1 MKYITEH
8 SGELLEILG
17 AVVAV
22 ATLIVKLT
30 PTSQDDTVLAKIIK
44 ILSALSLCNA
54 DGSFIQRSNK

>member
-1 MKYITEH
+1 MKYIREH

-22 ATLIVKLT
+22 ATLVVKLT
-30 PTSQDDTVLAKIIK
+30 PTTKDDTVLAKIIN

-54 DGSFIQRSNK
+54 DGSFIGKKEN